1 MMTIGELARA
11 TELAPSAIRY
21 YEQEGLLPAPRRAGG
36 RRVFD
41 ENAVPQLIFIQVAKE
56 AGFTLEEIRQLIR
69 SFKGE
74 RWRVLAER
82 KLRELDEAAKRM
94 RLMRALLVRL
104 IDCGCF
110 DVEACGTLLRRRAN
124 SPAPQP
130 R

>member
-1 MMTIGELARA
+1 MTIGELARA
-11 TELAPSAIRY
+11 TDLAPSAIRY
-21 YEQEGLLPAPRRAGG
+21 YEQEGLLPAPRRTGG

-41 ENAVPQLIFIQVAKE
+41 AAAVPQLMFIQVAKE

-82 KLRELDEAAKRM
+82 KLRELDDAARRI
-94 RLMRALLVRL
+94 RLMRALLLRL

-110 DVEACGTLLRRRAN
+110 DVEACGTLLRRRG
-124 SPAPQP
+124 
-130 R
+130 